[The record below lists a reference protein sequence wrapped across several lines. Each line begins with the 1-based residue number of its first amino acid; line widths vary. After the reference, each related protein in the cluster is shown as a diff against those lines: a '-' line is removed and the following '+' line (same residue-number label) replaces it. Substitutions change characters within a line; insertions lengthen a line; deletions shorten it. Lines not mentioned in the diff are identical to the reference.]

1 MQKEKKTAQE
11 LADMIQAEINVAGTF
26 VQVHTDKAYGWHP
39 TVFAAPENAHTF
51 QMEGERIAARL
62 RTKYDLKEENVCKRH
77 KVKQQ
82 KKRHH
87 TVSYLKP
94 VNGFMRASLWL
105 PRALVD
111 APGAEPA
118 LFARIHTLGLTRDPL
133 IPVRF
138 GRARKL
144 AGAVASA
151 SVCLGLCFTRPALP
165 LLSGSRCDGGQ
176 SGNRGRRNS

>member
-1 MQKEKKTAQE
+1 
-11 LADMIQAEINVAGTF
+11 
-26 VQVHTDKAYGWHP
+26 
-39 TVFAAPENAHTF
+39 
-51 QMEGERIAARL
+51 MEGERIAARL
-62 RTKYDLKEENVCKRH
+62 RTKYDLKEENACKRH

-82 KKRHH
+82 K
-87 TVSYLKP
+87 TTSVSYLTP
-94 VNGFMRASLWL
+94 VNGFMRASVWL

-144 AGAVASA
+144 ADAVANA

-165 LLSGSRCDGGQ
+165 LLSGSRCDGDQ
-176 SGNRGRRNS
+176 SGNRGRPNS